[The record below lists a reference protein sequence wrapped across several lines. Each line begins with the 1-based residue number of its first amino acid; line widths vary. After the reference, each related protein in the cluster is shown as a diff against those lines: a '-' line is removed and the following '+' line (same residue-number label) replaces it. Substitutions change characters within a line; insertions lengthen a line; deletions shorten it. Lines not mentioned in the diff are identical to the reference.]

1 MVMRETSA
9 IAFVACLI
17 CLFLFVTGCAE
28 KDLSLLSPDL
38 TPPAIENIKIEGI
51 RVSWITSEPAQCVV
65 FYGSRKATYNHYGYN
80 VYDGGIEH
88 YVDLLDIGIGKH
100 YLSIH
105 AKDGSGNS
113 STSNEIVFEVVRVPE
128 GKYLVYTMVDVGWG
142 DCHLLELPNGKRVM
156 IDAGYGSIGD
166 FDHSGDLFRFLS
178 ARGISAPNGID
189 YMVLTHNHGDHYGGF
204 LSLIPLYRPQ
214 VFFGP
219 QGAYSSVWQSVGGKL
234 SSVGIRCDSL
244 EAGDNN
250 LNKETLA
257 WDNENNVTVKVLA
270 SGSGAFYYS
279 GNPDDRINS
288 DSIVFKISFGKVDI
302 LLAGDAE
309 DFVEQ
314 TLIRD
319 SCQELQC
326 EILKIAHHG
335 NDDATC
341 EWFLRAVRPRVGLIS
356 NSLKENNGVFDQTV
370 IDLLNKY
377 NVDYY
382 VTDRAYPNARRQ
394 DPAANANIT
403 LTTDGESYV
412 LWTWK

>member
-1 MVMRETSA
+1 MV
-9 IAFVACLI
+9 V
-17 CLFLFVTGCAE
+17 
-28 KDLSLLSPDL
+28 
-38 TPPAIENIKIEGI
+38 
-51 RVSWITSEPAQCVV
+51 
-65 FYGSRKATYNHYGYN
+65 
-80 VYDGGIEH
+80 
-88 YVDLLDIGIGKH
+88 
-100 YLSIH
+100 H
-105 AKDGSGNS
+105 ASDGSGNRS
-113 STSNEIVFEVVRVPE
+113 MSDEIVFEVESVPD

-156 IDAGYGSIGD
+156 IDAGYGSIGS
-166 FDHSGDLFRFLS
+166 FDHSGDLNRFLS
-178 ARGISAPNGID
+178 ARGISAPKGID

-204 LSLIPLYRPQ
+204 LSLIPLYKPQ

-219 QGAYSSVWQSVGGKL
+219 QGAYSSVWKSVGSRL
-234 SSVGIRCDSL
+234 SSAGIRCDSL
-244 EAGDNN
+244 KAGDNN

-257 WDNENNVTVKVLA
+257 WDNEDNVTVKVLA

-279 GNPDDRINS
+279 GDPDDRINS

-314 TLIRD
+314 ILIRD
-319 SCQELQC
+319 SYQELQC
-326 EILKIAHHG
+326 EILKIGHHG

-341 EWFLRAVRPRVGLIS
+341 EPFLRPVRPRVGLIS

-370 IDLLNKY
+370 IDLLQKY

-382 VTDRAYPNARRQ
+382 VTDRAYPNAKRQ